1 MLTNLLKNASQNLT
15 DTLRDAFLHDDTHT
29 ALVIYDLNSPLSV
42 LLTEAYRMALP
53 HAIFINFHESD
64 KDEIMSQIEALK
76 SADLVALI
84 QSTNFRLSAFRIRIE
99 LFKKKIK
106 VIEHPHL
113 ARMPKDD
120 EVKLYVDAL
129 AYDKAYYHHTGHTL
143 KEMLAVASGAVLHCG
158 DEKLVYQDGFE
169 APKINIG
176 DYTEMKNTGGQ
187 FPLGEVFT
195 EVKEFKNL
203 NGKTKIMAFGDVNY
217 RVNIPPQ
224 PITVTIENSQL
235 VKTENTTAEFEAV
248 LNLIREE
255 EGVVWV
261 RELGLGLNRAFAKDR
276 FVSDMGTY
284 ERMCGIHLSLGAK
297 HGIYVKEG
305 MKRNSGKFHIDVMLD
320 TTSFSIDDSVVFK
333 DEKWLL

>member
-1 MLTNLLKNASQNLT
+1 MPTNLLKNASQNLT
-15 DTLRDAFLHDDTHT
+15 DTLRDAFLHNNTHT

-42 LLTEAYRMALP
+42 LLTDAYREALP
-53 HAIFINFHESD
+53 NAVFINFHESD

-76 SADLVALI
+76 SGDLVALI